1 MNKENNDY
9 YYYVARV
16 NIKKYRKLKGYTAQE
31 LADKTGLTHQFI
43 RDLESLKI
51 TRRPRLDT
59 LVNIANAL
67 NEVLKD
73 SKVTILLET
82 MAGKGTEVGSS
93 FEEISQIINLLDDKS
108 HIGVC
113 MDTCHM
119 NDAGY
124 DLEDFDKLLD

>member
-1 MNKENNDY
+1 MNKEDNDY

-16 NIKKYRKLKGYTAQE
+16 NIKKYRKLKGYIAQE

-67 NEVLKD
+67 NVDIKD
-73 SKVTILLET
+73 
-82 MAGKGTEVGSS
+82 
-93 FEEISQIINLLDDKS
+93 LLDDKD
-108 HIGVC
+108 IK
-113 MDTCHM
+113 
-119 NDAGY
+119 
-124 DLEDFDKLLD
+124 E